1 MAQTPGEAWDDRER
15 GRKGDVPETSPKWGV
30 TGLWV
35 AVLTGFLCIYY
46 TCVCAKR
53 TTGVIVVYQLCIWNG
68 GRDRRTKE
76 QKEKRTEGE
85 KNKRRK
91 ERKDGRRKGQKN
103 RRTEE
108 WKREGFR
115 VRGSLG
121 KERIPDK
128 KGLRVKRDSG

>member
-1 MAQTPGEAWDDRER
+1 M
-15 GRKGDVPETSPKWGV
+15 

-76 QKEKRTEGE
+76 QKEKRTKGEKNGRTEGE
-85 KNKRRK
+85 KDK
-91 ERKDGRRKGQKN
+91 
-103 RRTEE
+103 RTEE
-108 WKREGFR
+108 WKREGVR

>member
-1 MAQTPGEAWDDRER
+1 M
-15 GRKGDVPETSPKWGV
+15 

-46 TCVCAKR
+46 TCVCAKLVA
-53 TTGVIVVYQLCIWNG
+53 GVIVVYQLCIWNG

-76 QKEKRTEGE
+76 QKEKRRKEE
-85 KNKRRK
+85 KNK
-91 ERKDGRRKGQKN
+91 
-103 RRTEE
+103 RTEE

>member
-1 MAQTPGEAWDDRER
+1 MCGCFDMFSVYILYVR
-15 GRKGDVPETSPKWGV
+15 
-30 TGLWV
+30 
-35 AVLTGFLCIYY
+35 
-46 TCVCAKR
+46 VCAKP

-76 QKEKRTEGE
+76 QKEKRRKEQKEKRTEGE
-85 KNKRRK
+85 KDK
-91 ERKDGRRKGQKN
+91 
-103 RRTEE
+103 RTEE
-108 WKREGFR
+108 WKREGVR

>member
-1 MAQTPGEAWDDRER
+1 M
-15 GRKGDVPETSPKWGV
+15 

-35 AVLTGFLCIYY
+35 VVLTGFLCIYY

-53 TTGVIVVYQLCIWNG
+53 TMGVIVVYQLCIWNG

-76 QKEKRTEGE
+76 QKEKRRKEQKEKRTEGE
-85 KNKRRK
+85 KDK
-91 ERKDGRRKGQKN
+91 
-103 RRTEE
+103 RTEE
-108 WKREGFR
+108 WKREGVR
-115 VRGSLG
+115 VRG

>member
-1 MAQTPGEAWDDRER
+1 M
-15 GRKGDVPETSPKWGV
+15 V
-30 TGLWV
+30 
-35 AVLTGFLCIYY
+35 VLTGFLCIYY

-53 TTGVIVVYQLCIWNG
+53 TMGVIVVYQLCIWNG

-85 KNKRRK
+85 KDK
-91 ERKDGRRKGQKN
+91 
-103 RRTEE
+103 RTEE
-108 WKREGFR
+108 WKREGVR

>member
-1 MAQTPGEAWDDRER
+1 M
-15 GRKGDVPETSPKWGV
+15 

-76 QKEKRTEGE
+76 QKEKRTEG
-85 KNKRRK
+85 RK
-91 ERKDGRRKGQKN
+91 EKRTKEQKN
-103 RRTEE
+103 RRVEKGGVSG
-108 WKREGFR
+108 KRVFG
-115 VRGSLG
+115 VR
-121 KERIPDK
+121 K
-128 KGLRVKRDSG
+128 DSE

>member
-1 MAQTPGEAWDDRER
+1 M
-15 GRKGDVPETSPKWGV
+15 

-35 AVLTGFLCIYY
+35 VVLTGFLCIYY

-85 KNKRRK
+85 KDK
-91 ERKDGRRKGQKN
+91 
-103 RRTEE
+103 RTEE
-108 WKREGFR
+108 WKREGVR

>member
-1 MAQTPGEAWDDRER
+1 M
-15 GRKGDVPETSPKWGV
+15 V
-30 TGLWV
+30 
-35 AVLTGFLCIYY
+35 VLTGFLCIYY
-46 TCVCAKR
+46 TCVCAKLVA
-53 TTGVIVVYQLCIWNG
+53 GVIVVYQLCIWNG

-85 KNKRRK
+85 KDK
-91 ERKDGRRKGQKN
+91 
-103 RRTEE
+103 RTEE
-108 WKREGFR
+108 WKREGVR